1 MTSVVP
7 RLAKGLVLA
16 GLAAVAATAP
26 TPAAE
31 IFSAPTEVQPLL
43 IGSEV
48 PSATIQRLDGSE
60 ADLRDVVGEKKAV
73 VIFYRGGW

>member
-1 MTSVVP
+1 MSLARS
-7 RLAKGLVLA
+7 RLVKSLA
-16 GLAAVAATAP
+16 LAALALVGASQAAL
-26 TPAAE
+26 AAE
-31 IFSAPTEVQPLL
+31 AFAAPGEVRPRL

-48 PSATIQRLDGSE
+48 PSATVQRLDGSE